1 MDTERIRAILDRAC
15 DLLEA
20 GTLAET
26 LEQLEP
32 IDDTYMDAEDRIEC
46 AVLGA
51 RALTELGNAIDAVD
65 RLEPLLDE
73 HPDSVSL
80 HAELGVALS
89 EAGDLD
95 AAREVLETATSL
107 DDDDDVA
114 FANLALVY
122 EKLHEFELAIGA
134 YDRALKAGADI
145 TWVLPRRA
153 AVQSD
158 LGDYAGA
165 GATLKRYLSL
175 APEDASQWIALAI
188 LCSDERRY
196 EEAYA
201 HYANAER
208 LEVDSPWLRL
218 NWGVSAVHAGDLK
231 LAREQLS
238 RLEELGA
245 SASQPAILRAFVLE
259 EEGSLD
265 ETAACYDEALERSR
279 GEHHN
284 DLVYALEM
292 AMDFFTRHGKPE
304 RYERLLEQAYA
315 DNACTV
321 ELCEAYREATGTR
334 LQSATW
340 FSLLVEAD
348 YRDGLIEVTETESAD
363 PSKEDP
369 TAQSA
374 TPRFTRF
381 LRNFQIIAA
390 NRDDATATVLEFVER
405 MRESGPRIREFV
417 NEEPIENTHTG
428 LYEVEMESLVAP
440 KSPYE

>member
-1 MDTERIRAILDRAC
+1 MDAELIRTVLDRAC

-20 GTLAET
+20 GKPEET
-26 LEQLEP
+26 LEQLER
-32 IDDTYMDAEDRIEC
+32 IHDTYLDAEDLIEC

-51 RALTELGNAIDAVD
+51 RALTEMGNAADAVD

-73 HPDSVSL
+73 HPDSVTL

-89 EAGDLD
+89 EVGDLD
-95 AAREVLETATSL
+95 TAREVLETATSL
-107 DDDDDVA
+107 DSDDDVA

-122 EKLHEFELAIGA
+122 EKLQEFELAIGA
-134 YDRALKAGADI
+134 YDQALKVGADI

-153 AVQSD
+153 AGQSD

-165 GATLKRYLSL
+165 VATLKRYLSL
-175 APEDASQWIALAI
+175 APDDAAQWIALAI
-188 LCSDERRY
+188 LCSDEHRY

-208 LEVDSPWLRL
+208 LDPDSPWLRL

-245 SASQPAILRAFVLE
+245 TASQPAILRAFVLE

-265 ETAACYDEALERSR
+265 ETAASYEEALARAQR
-279 GEHHN
+279 EHQN

-292 AMDFFTRHGKPE
+292 AMDFFTRHKKCE

-321 ELCEAYREATGTR
+321 ELCEAYREATGTH

-348 YRDGLIEVTETESAD
+348 YREGLIEVTESESGH
-363 PSKEDP
+363 SSEEDATP
-369 TAQSA
+369 QSSS
-374 TPRFTRF
+374 PRFTRF

-390 NRDDATATVLEFVER
+390 NRDDATAIVLEFAER
-405 MRESGPRIREFV
+405 MHESGTRIREFV
-417 NEEPIENTHTG
+417 NEEPVEHTHTG